1 MIRRHSSS
9 KCFSLRRTKSGY
21 FRLFHLL
28 FSCHLAPFSSWPD
41 RIKFLLPWSSHLHY
55 VNPVDDEPPKHC
67 TYGENGWQD
76 RGTGNVLEGELEEQS
91 SSDGVRHLFM
101 NCKSLAIVNY
111 TSRVATTHGYERD
124 VALRFLTHYMGD
136 AHQPLHL
143 TGRARGGND
152 IAVRFEGRYA
162 KLHSVWDGLLINAQ
176 IRQLANYTT
185 RLPSARIESALR
197 GTRYDAYIRWILVEG
212 LGQGKNSS
220 KEGQGWWAEEQG
232 HWTTCPSAKKTIQE
246 DGPINSSAHWLRT
259 ITPQSSKLADRI
271 FSMRFRKMPDAVH
284 KWRPDDVDETDL
296 PVCPY
301 SWTKPMHPL
310 VCSYAFADPIPAPGQ
325 EHNGSLAEL
334 DVPEYKGRIEN
345 DKVIQKQLALAGVRL
360 AAILNSLLLPEAL
373 MSQDTSSS
381 PSFSYISTKD
391 ASIQEEEKKRKKKD
405 KRHGGS
411 QSPILGLVKVTA
423 ESIAEVIILSSVG
436 YILARQG
443 ILDKKTQTKINKLNV
458 SFFTPALLF
467 SKVAF
472 TLNPARLA
480 ELIIVPAGFVII
492 TVISCIAALIL
503 SWTANLSKSQRN
515 FSIACAI
522 TPNSNSLPVA
532 LMQSLVV
539 TVPQLHWEEEGEP
552 EDTVSGMLGRSLTY
566 LVLFSTLGMFLRW
579 SVASQLLSTMDDEE
593 VKIQEPEIQTGR
605 LIDYDDE
612 NEESG
617 TLTPATPRITIRR
630 STEEGGVDDPAV
642 PATLTAE
649 TIPEGPAARR
659 SSKSRQGPPA
669 WAISFPNSPSYSNSD
684 SGSENGNETNA
695 LLGGEVSPQEAR
707 KKVPAALYKFW
718 NVVIVKPF
726 FAVTSFMTMPLY
738 AAVISLVVALIPPL
752 QKVVASVEPVVGA
765 LETAGACSI
774 PLTMVVLGAYFYQEA
789 EMPTDT
795 PVVSSTRDDHRHTQG
810 SASLQT
816 QSPGATLVGKGTSTK
831 RNSIPWMR
839 NPWSRD
845 NNSSKASSRNG
856 SVDDYTSSGAEGEE
870 TADEDRTAQQALA
883 QQNARIN
890 SGDSSWFGTNN
901 LTAAEKRQ
909 KKIQT
914 MERRTIAVAV
924 ASRMLFTPLI
934 LMPFLAYYAIA
945 TSENVMDDPV
955 FITCACL
962 LVGSPPA
969 LTLAQIT
976 SQSAKG
982 SNSSFE
988 RLISKTIFVSY
999 AVLAAPTTI
1008 LLVLAALLIAEND

>member
-1 MIRRHSSS
+1 M
-9 KCFSLRRTKSGY
+9 
-21 FRLFHLL
+21 
-28 FSCHLAPFSSWPD
+28 A
-41 RIKFLLPWSSHLHY
+41 
-55 VNPVDDEPPKHC
+55 
-67 TYGENGWQD
+67 
-76 RGTGNVLEGELEEQS
+76 
-91 SSDGVRHLFM
+91 
-101 NCKSLAIVNY
+101 
-111 TSRVATTHGYERD
+111 TSHGYERD

-152 IAVRFEGRYA
+152 VAVRFQGRYA

-185 RLPSARIESALR
+185 RLSSARIESALR
-197 GTRYDAYIRWILVEG
+197 GRTYDAYIRWILVEG

-220 KEGQGWWAEEQG
+220 NGVTGWWAEEQG
-232 HWTTCPSAKKTIQE
+232 QWTTCPSAKDRTQQ
-246 DGPINSSAHWLRT
+246 DDSTTSSAHWLRT
-259 ITPQSSKLADRI
+259 FTPQSSKLADKI
-271 FSMRFRKMPDAVH
+271 FSLRSNKITDEVH

-301 SWTKPMHPL
+301 AWTKPMHPL
-310 VCSYAFADPIPAPGQ
+310 VCSYAFADPVPAPGQ
-325 EHNGSLAEL
+325 EHDGPLAEL
-334 DVPEYKGRIEN
+334 DVPEYKGRIED
-345 DKVIQKQLALAGVRL
+345 DKVIQKQLAMAGIRL
-360 AAILNSLLLPEAL
+360 AAVLNSVLLPEAL
-373 MSQDTSSS
+373 ISQEAQSTT
-381 PSFSYISTKD
+381 SFSHVSTTGE
-391 ASIQEEEKKRKKKD
+391 ASTQQEEDKKKKN
-405 KRHGGS
+405 KRHGNS
-411 QSPILGLVKVTA
+411 QSPIFSLVKVTA
-423 ESIAEVIILSSVG
+423 ESIAEVVILSSVG
-436 YILARQG
+436 YVLARQG

-492 TVISCIAALIL
+492 TVTSCIAAFIL

-593 VKIQEPEIQTGR
+593 VKIEEPEVQTGR
-605 LIDYDDE
+605 LIDYDNDNE
-612 NEESG
+612 NEESES
-617 TLTPATPRITIRR
+617 LTPPTPRITIRR
-630 STEEGGVDDPAV
+630 STEEGGVDDATA

-649 TIPEGPAARR
+649 TLPEGPAGRR
-659 SSKSRQGPPA
+659 PSKSRQGPPA
-669 WAISFPNSPSYSNSD
+669 WAISFPNSPSYTD
-684 SGSENGNETNA
+684 SGSENGDEEDA
-695 LLGGEVSPQEAR
+695 LLRREAPQEPR
-707 KKVPAALYKFW
+707 KKFSSALYKFW
-718 NVVIVKPF
+718 QVVIVKPF

-752 QKVVASVEPVVGA
+752 QKVIASVEPVVGA

-789 EMPTDT
+789 EEPTDT
-795 PVVSSTRDDHRHTQG
+795 PVATTRNHQDSSN
-810 SASLQT
+810 LPPP
-816 QSPGATLVGKGTSTK
+816 SPGATLVGNGTTSK

-845 NNSSKASSRNG
+845 SNSSKASSRNG
-856 SVDDYTSSGAEGEE
+856 SVDGCSGAEGE
-870 TADEDRTAQQALA
+870 TAEEDGTAQQALA
-883 QQNARIN
+883 QQNTRIN
-890 SGDSSWFGTNN
+890 SGDSSWFGTSH

-909 KKIQT
+909 RKIQT

-924 ASRMLFTPLI
+924 GSRMFLTPLV
-934 LMPFLAYYAIA
+934 LMPFLAWYAIA
-945 TSENVMDDPV
+945 TQANVMDDPI
-955 FITCACL
+955 FICCACL

-999 AVLAAPTTI
+999 AIMAAPTTI